1 MTGQFVLITGC
12 STGIGYRAART
23 LQDNGYKVIASCR
36 QAHDVARL
44 KAEGVKRV
52 VELDLASS
60 DSISR
65 AVEQV
70 LALSQGK
77 LYGLFNNGA
86 YGQPGAVED
95 LSRDLLRQQFEVNVF
110 GTHELTCKLLPALLT
125 MPDAR
130 IVQNSSVLG
139 FVPLLGRGAYC
150 ASKYALE
157 GLTDTLRLELRDTNV
172 KVSLLEPGPIATQFR
187 ANALRALRSNIDYR
201 QSRHQPMYRAAEQ
214 RLASGQSSSRFTLGP
229 EAVVEKLLLAL
240 TDPRPKA
247 RYRVTVPTQTLSV
260 LKRLLS
266 TNALDRF
273 IARFGQA

>member
-12 STGIGYRAART
+12 SSGIGYRAAWT
-23 LQDNGYKVIASCR
+23 LQEKGYQVIASCR
-36 QAHDVARL
+36 QADDVARL
-44 KAEGVKRV
+44 KTGGLKRV
-52 VELDLASS
+52 IELDLASS

-65 AVEQV
+65 GVEQA
-70 LALSQGK
+70 LELSQGK

-95 LSRDLLRQQFEVNVF
+95 LSRDSLRKQFEVNVF
-110 GTHELTCKLLPALLT
+110 GTHELTCKLLPALLA

-157 GLTDTLRLELRDTNV
+157 GLTDTLRLELRDTTV
-172 KVSLLEPGPIATQFR
+172 KVALLEPGPIATQFR
-187 ANALRALRSNIDYR
+187 ANALRALQNNIDCQ

-214 RLASGQSSSRFTLGP
+214 RLANSQSTSRFTLGP

-240 TDPRPKA
+240 TDSRPKA

-266 TNALDRF
+266 TKALDRF
-273 IARFGQA
+273 ITRFGQA